1 MYRLI
6 FCISLFL
13 IPSFLFSQENNDWKS
28 FPATPDSNVVQEGE
42 GILTDTLSKTIQKTF
57 TDTISG
63 HLKSNVPV
71 EIQELNNVYTEQSK
85 NQPQIKGYTVL
96 LYSGSG
102 ANSKLKARNILIQ
115 FNEKF
120 PECTSA
126 SHLTWKSP
134 NYEVRIGDYRT
145 KLEAEKLLQEIKSEF
160 PTAFVKKAMIELPA
174 LRPEEKQEVESE
186 ELEEK

>member
-1 MYRLI
+1 MSRLI
-6 FCISLFL
+6 FFVSVFMMPLVI
-13 IPSFLFSQENNDWKS
+13 FSQENNAWKS
-28 FPATPDSNVVQEGE
+28 FPAAPDTNTVKTGE
-42 GILTDTLSKTIQKTF
+42 GILTDTLSNTVEKALEDSTR
-57 TDTISG
+57 G
-63 HLKSNVPV
+63 HLKSNVPIKV
-71 EIQELNNVYTEQSK
+71 QELNEIYTEQSK
-85 NQPQIKGYTVL
+85 NKPQIKGYTVL

-102 ANSKLKARNILIQ
+102 ANSKLKARNILLE

-120 PECTSA
+120 PDCNSA

-145 KLEAEKLLQEIKSEF
+145 KLEAERLLQKIKEEF

-174 LRPEEKQEVESE
+174 LRPEEESESE